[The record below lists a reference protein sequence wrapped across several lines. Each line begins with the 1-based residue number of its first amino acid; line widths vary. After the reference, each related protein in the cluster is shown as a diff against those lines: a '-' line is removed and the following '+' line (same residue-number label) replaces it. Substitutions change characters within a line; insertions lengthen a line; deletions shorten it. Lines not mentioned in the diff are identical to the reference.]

1 MFRIASK
8 IGIDL
13 GTSSVIVYVHKK
25 GILFQEPSVI
35 VVCESK
41 GKNNTMCFIG
51 AQAKAMVGKT
61 PDRLMVLR
69 PIRKG
74 VIIDME
80 ATLMMISYLIRQVT
94 RRPKIKG
101 LTLVVGIPFNCTEVE
116 RNAVKETCKMA
127 GATDVYLLDEPIA
140 AAIGAGLPILESTAS
155 FIVDIGG
162 GTTEIA
168 VLSAGGVVAGKSVPI
183 AGDAMDEA
191 VLQLLKVEYN
201 LVIGD
206 NMAETIKL
214 TVGSVSPLNDE
225 LSMEVRGRDSYTG
238 LPKAVLVSSEEIRNV
253 LLAPAMAIVDVIKKI
268 LNETPPELCAD
279 LISNGVFLAGGGS
292 LVRGFDQ
299 FISDKIDLPV
309 FYADNPVTCVARG
322 VGEYLNILQRREK
335 RKINRQELDY
345 PLG

>member
-13 GTSSVIVYVHKK
+13 GTSSVIVFVHKK
-25 GILFQEPSVI
+25 GIQVQEPSVI

-61 PDRLMVLR
+61 PDRLMALR

-80 ATLMMISYLIRQVT
+80 ASLMMISYLIRQVT

-127 GATDVYLLDEPIA
+127 GASEVYLLDEPVA

-168 VLSAGGVVAGKSVPI
+168 VLSAGGVVVGKSVPI
-183 AGDAMDEA
+183 AGDVMDEA
-191 VLQLLKVEYN
+191 VMRLLKVGYN

-206 NMAETIKL
+206 NMAEIIKL
-214 TVGSVSPLNDE
+214 TIGSVSPLIEE

-238 LPKAVLVSSEEIRNV
+238 LPKTVSVSSEEIRIV
-253 LLAPAMAIVDVIKKI
+253 LMAPAMSIVDVIRKI

-299 FISDKIDLPV
+299 FISEKIDLPV
-309 FYADNPVTCVARG
+309 FYAEDPATCVARG
-322 VGEYLNILQRREK
+322 VGEYLNVVQRKNK
-335 RKINRQELDY
+335 RKINHLELDY